1 MKKLTW
7 LLFAVVVVVLPL
19 FSGCGGSSSD
29 GTRYFMFETDRA
41 LQKKATIG
49 GNVFVKT
56 FKMAFPFNSSSFVYK
71 KQSKNYEYDFYNR
84 FISSPELLISQQ
96 CRNWLEKSEIF
107 ENVLNSTSFAS
118 ADYVLEGNVIKLY
131 GDFAENDV
139 GWAVMKIR
147 FYLIKEIKVEPKI
160 VLNRGYE
167 ERIEIATKTPEGLVG
182 GYNECL
188 KSILGK
194 FESELAGLKL

>member
-1 MKKLTW
+1 MKKLIW

-19 FSGCGGSSSD
+19 FSGCGGSSD
-29 GTRYFMFETDRA
+29 GTRYFMFETDRV

-56 FKMAFPFNSSSFVYK
+56 FKIAFPFNSSSFVYK

-96 CRNWLEKSEIF
+96 CKDWLEKSEIF
-107 ENVLNSTSFAS
+107 KNVLNSTSFAS
-118 ADYVLEGNVIKLY
+118 ADYVLEGNIIKLY
-131 GDFAENDV
+131 GDFSENGV

-147 FYLIKEIKVEPKI
+147 FYLIKGIKVEPKI

-167 ERIEIATKTPEGLVG
+167 ERIEIATKTPEGLVD

-188 KSILGK
+188 KNILGK
-194 FESELAGLKL
+194 FESELAGFKF